1 MSVAACHLHRR
12 TGKDNISTP
21 TEHAEHAEHAVIA
34 SPQCTKTTRPVLLD
48 SAVWSANGAS

>member
-48 SAVWSANGAS
+48 SAV

>member
-21 TEHAEHAEHAVIA
+21 TEHAEHAVIA

-48 SAVWSANGAS
+48 SAV